1 MLLPKEY
8 IVSSWEILLAAIEE
22 RNMAAARASVGVGRA
37 ASAAAGAQ

>member
-8 IVSSWEILLAAIEE
+8 RVLPWEILLAAIEE
-22 RNMAAARASVGVGRA
+22 RNMAAARASVGVG